1 MNRNPRLI
9 FILGFLAILPT
20 SGLGQGFSVEAR
32 KLPSIANVAPDAPFT
47 SHNGRFVIA
56 LPQQISGFGPVAQ
69 QTPKG
74 KITGESF
81 TWATAEGTFRV
92 LYGDYAEPLSNEGI
106 AVLLGQLRDALAQ
119 STAAKQGKLLNTR
132 PLSLTDMQGIE
143 VVLEQAG
150 TKGILRIYVV
160 GKRLYQLL
168 ATFPKEKTQGE
179 SAVVKAL
186 DSFRLLS
193 EEQIQAALRKK
204 LEEAAPAPLPQ
215 EPVAPKLKSD
225 AEDDGLKGRVKLIES
240 EDQDL
245 SGTWTVQT
253 RKLSDIKY
261 YDRRGN
267 LTKRESWDY
276 QGNPSDITVYGYLDG
291 ARVSNSGYVR
301 YEYDP
306 PPAMAP
312 PPPPGQATLKRD
324 SRYAFKFTYKYDDKG
339 RLAERVM
346 FSNDGKLWQRRVLT
360 YEKQQQ
366 ESLYY
371 SEDGQLNSKSIEKF
385 DEKGS
390 VIESESWDVATEKI
404 RDRYAYQYE
413 VDAQGNWIKRTTLK
427 WTTKDGKSS
436 FVPSYTTW
444 RKITYYEN

>member
-1 MNRNPRLI
+1 MNRNLRLF
-9 FILGFLAILPT
+9 FILVSLAISPA
-20 SGLGQGFSVEAR
+20 SIVGQGFSVGAR
-32 KLPSIANVAPDAPFT
+32 KLPSVADVAPDAPFV
-47 SHNGRFVIA
+47 SHSGRYVIA
-56 LPQQISGFGPVAQ
+56 LPQQVSGFGAVAQ

-81 TWATAEGTFRV
+81 TWATTEASFRV

-106 AVLLGQLRDALAQ
+106 AVLLVQLRDGMAQ
-119 STAAKQGKLLNTR
+119 NVEAKQGKLVSTR
-132 PLSLTDMQGIE
+132 PLSPTGLQGVE
-143 VVLEQAG
+143 VILEQAG
-150 TKGILRIYVV
+150 TKGILRIYVA

-168 ATFPKEKTQGE
+168 ATFPKEKAQGE
-179 SAVVKAL
+179 GLVIKAL

-193 EEQIQAALRKK
+193 EEQVQATLRKK
-204 LEEAAPAPLPQ
+204 FEEAAPAPLPQ

-225 AEDDGLKGRVKLIES
+225 AEDEGVKGRVKMIES

-312 PPPPGQATLKRD
+312 PPPPGQTALKRD
-324 SRYAFKFTYKYDDKG
+324 SRYNFKYTYKYDDKG
-339 RLAERVM
+339 KQIERGM
-346 FSNDGKLWQRRVLT
+346 YSNNGKLWQRRVST

-366 ESLYY
+366 ENRYY
-371 SEDGQLNSKSIEKF
+371 DENGRLNSKYIEKF
-385 DEKGS
+385 DEKGL

-404 RDRYAYQYE
+404 RERTAYQYE
-413 VDAQGNWIKRTTLK
+413 VDTQGNWIKRTTLK
-427 WTTKDGKSS
+427 WTTKDGQSS
-436 FVPSYTTW
+436 FVPSYVTW